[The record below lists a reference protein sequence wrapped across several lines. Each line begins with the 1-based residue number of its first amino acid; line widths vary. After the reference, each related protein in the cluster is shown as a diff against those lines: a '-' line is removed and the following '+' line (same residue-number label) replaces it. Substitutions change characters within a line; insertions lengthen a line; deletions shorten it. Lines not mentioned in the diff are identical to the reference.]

1 MKHVCQEYIFM
12 ASRQY
17 LKKAILDMEYSAGWS
32 YSSNLLELVITE
44 GFAIYILEFY
54 CHLRTAVH
62 VKKD

>member
-1 MKHVCQEYIFM
+1 M

-32 YSSNLLELVITE
+32 YSSNLLELVITK

-62 VKKD
+62 VEKD